1 MFCGGDFWVESWL
14 QRRWTEHRGVSEG
27 QQTCRLICTW
37 TLFPNYFFSAPSHSR
52 VFKRKGR
59 WPKRRKEGERHI
71 YLHEGFLNSRR
82 ATGRSSKGDAVNV
95 HGDGMYHS
103 EKRGTKYYSV
113 WWKGKTF
120 LKNKNTLCSCLK
132 KKTLFQR
139 WRIWFQ
145 LMSHPCGFFPPLSQK
160 VRFLKTCLMTNPS
173 LA

>member
-37 TLFPNYFFSAPSHSR
+37 HCFQIISLVLRPILGSSKEKADGQR
-52 VFKRKGR
+52 EG
-59 WPKRRKEGERHI
+59 RKESAIFILMRAFWTHAGLQAGAPKVTPSMSMETECITQRKEVPNIIRSGER
-71 YLHEGFLNSRR
+71 E
-82 ATGRSSKGDAVNV
+82 
-95 HGDGMYHS
+95 
-103 EKRGTKYYSV
+103 
-113 WWKGKTF
+113 KTF

-145 LMSHPCGFFPPLSQK
+145 LMSHPCGFFSP
-160 VRFLKTCLMTNPS
+160 T
-173 LA
+173 